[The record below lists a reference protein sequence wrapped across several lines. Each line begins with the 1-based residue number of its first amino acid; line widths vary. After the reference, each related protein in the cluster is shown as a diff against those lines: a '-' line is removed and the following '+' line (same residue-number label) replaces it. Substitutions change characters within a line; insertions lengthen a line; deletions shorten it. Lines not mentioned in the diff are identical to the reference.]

1 MIGSEDYIMKKK
13 AGIITIVDFTNY
25 GNRLQNYAVSQ
36 ILKKLGVKSE
46 TLFFTN
52 VNRKARMKQRIK
64 YSVKNIPGVIELNIL
79 LQGKASIKHIR
90 YLNFDKFSRK
100 NIKIRTVDKN
110 NKNRI
115 NKLRKQY
122 DYFAIGSDQI
132 WNPNYGYATD
142 LDFASFAMSKQKVCF
157 SPSFGVDTIPEP
169 FREAIKK
176 NLLQINNIA
185 VREKSGARI
194 VKELIE
200 KDSEVLLDPTMLLCA
215 EEWEKV
221 AEVPQHV
228 NLNEKYIVSYFLGTR
243 TEEQEKRI
251 EHIMNQYELK
261 EYMLLDESVPEL
273 YVAGPGEFIELIKNA
288 TLVCTDSFHASVFSI
303 LFQKPFIVF
312 QRDGDGAGISSR
324 LDTLLETFKLTS
336 RKELNVKEEDILC
349 CNFEESNVILE
360 KERERCLDFFK
371 QTMNI

>member
-1 MIGSEDYIMKKK
+1 MIGSEEDIMKKK

-25 GNRLQNYAVSQ
+25 GNRLQNYAVSET
-36 ILKKLGVKSE
+36 LKKLGVKSE

-52 VNRKARMKQRIK
+52 ANGKARVKQWIK
-64 YSVKNIPGVIELNIL
+64 YSIKNIPGVIELNIL
-79 LQGKASIKHIR
+79 LRGKASIKHIR

-100 NIKIRTVDKN
+100 NIKLRTVDK
-110 NKNRI
+110 KNR
-115 NKLRKQY
+115 NKIDRLYKKY

-142 LDFASFAMSKQKVCF
+142 FDFASFAMSEQKICF
-157 SPSFGVDTIPEP
+157 APSFGVDEIPDQ
-169 FREAIKK
+169 FRETIKN
-176 NLLQINNIA
+176 NLQQMNYIA

-194 VKELIE
+194 VKDLVG
-200 KDSEVLLDPTMLLCA
+200 KDSEVLLDPTMLLYA

-221 AEVPQHV
+221 AEVPHQV
-228 NLNEKYIVSYFLGTR
+228 DLSEKYIFSYFLGTR

-251 EHIMNQYELK
+251 EHIKNQYGLK
-261 EYMLLDESVPEL
+261 EYTLLDKRFPEL

-336 RKELNVKEEDILC
+336 RKELNVKEEDLLC
-349 CNFEESNVILE
+349 CNFEESNEILE

-371 QTMNI
+371 RAMNI